1 MDRFQFEQF
10 SAETLNTIHRL
21 MQKKN
26 ADYAASDSPF
36 ANFEQSLEFGV
47 DPLVGLFLRMG
58 DKFQRLKAFTLNGQ
72 LEVENESVDDA
83 LKDIIGYA
91 VIALGML
98 ETERMWDELGCTQK
112 IWGDNYDQYYGN
124 EGDEVD
130 DIMDCSSEPVD
141 PFKREG

>member
-1 MDRFQFEQF
+1 MNREQFEEF
-10 SAETLNTIHRL
+10 SAETLETIHRL

-36 ANFEQSLEFGV
+36 ANFEQSLEFGI

-72 LEVENESVDDA
+72 LQVENESVDDA

-98 ETERMWDELGCTQK
+98 EAERQYQEAMNTEVFWNC
-112 IWGDNYDQYYGN
+112 

-130 DIMDCSSEPVD
+130 DIMDCPDHPAVPVD
-141 PFKREG
+141 PYQRQG

>member
-1 MDRFQFEQF
+1 MNRSEFETF
-10 SAETLNTIHRL
+10 SAQVLDEIHTL

-36 ANFEQSLEFGV
+36 ANFEQSLEFGI
-47 DPLVGLFLRMG
+47 DPLIGLFLRMG

-98 ETERMWDELGCTQK
+98 EAERMWDEVYENIEHLGVSTS
-112 IWGDNYDQYYGN
+112 N
-124 EGDEVD
+124 
-130 DIMDCSSEPVD
+130 
-141 PFKREG
+141 

>member
-1 MDRFQFEQF
+1 MNREQFEEF
-10 SAETLNTIHRL
+10 SAETLETIHRL

-36 ANFEQSLEFGV
+36 ANFEQSLEFGI
-47 DPLVGLFLRMG
+47 DPLVGLFIRMG
-58 DKFQRLKAFTLNGQ
+58 DKFQRLKAFTVNGQ

-98 ETERMWDELGCTQK
+98 EAERQYQEAMNTQVF
-112 IWGDNYDQYYGN
+112 WNC

-130 DIMDCSSEPVD
+130 DIMDCCIPPVD
-141 PFKREG
+141 SFKRQG

>member
-1 MDRFQFEQF
+1 MNREQFEEF
-10 SAETLNTIHRL
+10 SAETLETIHRL

-36 ANFEQSLEFGV
+36 ANFEQSLEFGI

-72 LEVENESVDDA
+72 LQVENESVDDA

-98 ETERMWDELGCTQK
+98 EAERQYQEAMKTEVFWNC
-112 IWGDNYDQYYGN
+112 

-130 DIMDCSSEPVD
+130 DIMDCPSPPVD
-141 PFKREG
+141 PFKRQG